1 MSDPGISNTSIV
13 PPILIAFIVTLYLI
27 LLFKRVLFFKNVV
40 EKTAL
45 YNILLYVLLPIIV
58 YLCTFGLKAIKCD
71 VANAALGSLPVIGTV
86 YIALLISYF
95 PTCRI
100 PIVSALVSGDVVANA
115 PNIRMPN
122 TDSTCCNKKISV
134 TYVES
139 KNMLIK
145 AVAYGFYLSFAVFFG
160 IVIGDGYSP
169 C

>member
-1 MSDPGISNTSIV
+1 MSDPGISNTSII
-13 PPILIAFIVTLYLI
+13 PPILISFIVLLYLI
-27 LLFKRVLFFKNVV
+27 LLFKKMIFFRNVND
-40 EKTAL
+40 TSIT
-45 YNILLYVLLPIIV
+45 YYILLYVFLPIIV
-58 YLCTFGLKAIKCD
+58 YLCTFGFKAIKCD
-71 VANAALGSLPVIGTV
+71 VANAALGAIPVIGTV

-145 AVAYGFYLSFAVFFG
+145 AVAYGFYLSFAIFFG

>member
-13 PPILIAFIVTLYLI
+13 PPILIAFIITLYLI
-27 LLFKRVLFFKNVV
+27 LLFNRVLFFKNVA
-40 EKTAL
+40 EKSVL
-45 YNILLYVLLPIIV
+45 YNILLYVLLPIIA

-71 VANAALGSLPVIGTV
+71 VAKAALGSLPVIGTV

-115 PNIRMPN
+115 PNIRTS
-122 TDSTCCNKKISV
+122 TDPTCCSKKISV